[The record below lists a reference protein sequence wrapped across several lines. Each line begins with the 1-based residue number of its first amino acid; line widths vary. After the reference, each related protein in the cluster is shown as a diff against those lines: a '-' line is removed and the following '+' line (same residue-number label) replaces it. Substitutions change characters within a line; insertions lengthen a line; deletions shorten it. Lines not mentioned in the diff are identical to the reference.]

1 MQLDVQR
8 TNAPSF
14 PTSSPLEGPGLP
26 HAQSRSCEV
35 CQTPSPLPRPV
46 LSSELSPQTVHPPRR
61 LHHHLVRDLLTWVCV
76 SHCRT
81 WTPAPFPP
89 MPSDLGIE
97 CSGPSLAPLLRTFP
111 GVSGPL
117 APLSGSPPL
126 LPVFAS
132 KHLFPHSPS
141 FQPQDIHTCCP
152 APLFLPLCPGSHL
165 QGSHVAPQ

>member
-1 MQLDVQR
+1 MRASPRSLPSLDPSDQRGGSAQMQLDVQR

-76 SHCRT
+76 SRCRT

-97 CSGPSLAPLLRTFP
+97 CPGPSLAPLLRTFP

-126 LPVFAS
+126 LPVFEIGRAS
-132 KHLFPHSPS
+132 
-141 FQPQDIHTCCP
+141 CRER
-152 APLFLPLCPGSHL
+152 
-165 QGSHVAPQ
+165 V